1 MTPERALDL
10 LGWTH
15 HHGKGVRKIMKRVI
29 RWTLVS
35 CIMVIGV
42 VGLVRGAGLAAAP
55 KSGAVQLFNGQD
67 LTGFDTFL
75 QKKGKNN
82 DPDKVFTVNDGVI
95 HVSGKEYGYF
105 ITQKEY
111 ENYDLAVE
119 FKWGEATRP
128 PRKDKAR
135 DSGILYHVTGPD
147 KIWPESVEFQMIE
160 GGTGD
165 LILVGGASMDYSA
178 AVAGRAVGAKLSD
191 DGKRYLSGRIDRL
204 NKGDWKD
211 VVGYRNANE
220 VEHAHGEWNTLELI
234 ADGDTYTYKVNGKLV
249 NQGTGLRPRKGKI
262 LFQSE
267 GAELFFRKIELRPL
281 EK

>member
-1 MTPERALDL
+1 
-10 LGWTH
+10 
-15 HHGKGVRKIMKRVI
+15 MKRVI

-35 CIMVIGV
+35 CMMVIGV
-42 VGLVRGAGLAAAP
+42 VELVWGAGLAAAP

-105 ITQKEY
+105 ITQKDY
-111 ENYDLAVE
+111 ENYYLAVE
-119 FKWGEATRP
+119 FKWGEATHP

-147 KIWPESVEFQMIE
+147 KVWPESVEFQMIE

-165 LILVGGASMDYSA
+165 LILVGGASMDYTA

-220 VEHAHGEWNTLELI
+220 VENPHGEWNTLELI
-234 ADGDTYTYKVNGKLV
+234 ADEDTYTYKVNGKLV
-249 NQGTGLRPRKGKI
+249 NQGTGLRPRKGRI

-267 GAELFFRKIELRPL
+267 GAELFFRKIELRPP